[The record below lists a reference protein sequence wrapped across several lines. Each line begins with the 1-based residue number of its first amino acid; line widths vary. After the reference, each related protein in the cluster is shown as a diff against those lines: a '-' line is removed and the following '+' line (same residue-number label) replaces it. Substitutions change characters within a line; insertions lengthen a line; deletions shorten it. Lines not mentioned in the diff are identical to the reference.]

1 MSEMKYYEFGVQ
13 KDELAKWAKEK
24 GLTIEG
30 MIEWLKAKNFKEYG
44 VPVRF
49 EVFEENDGNPCGY
62 EKEYRMRRAVKGKN
76 YILTGIPIEYL
87 ERQAKRHNMTV
98 DQLMKEF
105 RVVANYSDRGNRE
118 YLVYRLRRW
127 ITYKP

>member
-1 MSEMKYYEFGVQ
+1 MSKRQYYEFGVQ
-13 KDELAKWAKEK
+13 RDELAKWAKEE
-24 GLTIEG
+24 GLSVED
-30 MIEWLKAKNFKEYG
+30 MIEWLKVKNFQEYG
-44 VPVRF
+44 LPVRF
-49 EVFEENDGNPCGY
+49 EVFEDKDGSPCGY

-87 ERQAKRHNMTV
+87 ERQAKRYNMTV

-105 RVVANYSDRGNRE
+105 RVVANYSDKGNRE